1 LYARPVST
9 TGARDHLRAFH
20 RLCLELPGSHSA
32 TRVSR
37 GSLVEQKWRL
47 VGPWYR
53 PRHGSHP
60 PVDLRGRR
68 LPDVAMVLRD
78 LGAAVRILGNREAV
92 APDTERALH
101 LEAIRSA
108 IAELR
113 TVVQPWPASDA

>member
-1 LYARPVST
+1 
-9 TGARDHLRAFH
+9 
-20 RLCLELPGSHSA
+20 
-32 TRVSR
+32 
-37 GSLVEQKWRL
+37 
-47 VGPWYR
+47 
-53 PRHGSHP
+53 
-60 PVDLRGRR
+60 
-68 LPDVAMVLRD
+68 MVLRD